1 MHGDVVPPDRAW
13 TLVMTVAGV
22 VLGLFTLVL
31 MAFNR

>member
-1 MHGDVVPPDRAW
+1 MW